1 MNSEERL
8 QGGEK
13 RPVTGYTVRE
23 IAQMLRISENGARDL
38 IERGECPV
46 RRVGR
51 LLRIPP
57 QEFHAKYG
65 EAVPIAI
72 AERKA
77 KAES

>member
-1 MNSEERL
+1 MKTNDHV
-8 QGGEK
+8 QDGG
-13 RPVTGYTVRE
+13 PVTGYTVAE
-23 IAQMLRISENGARDL
+23 VAKMLRISENGARDL

-57 QEFHAKYG
+57 QEFHARYG

-72 AERKA
+72 ADPKPTA
-77 KAES
+77 QS